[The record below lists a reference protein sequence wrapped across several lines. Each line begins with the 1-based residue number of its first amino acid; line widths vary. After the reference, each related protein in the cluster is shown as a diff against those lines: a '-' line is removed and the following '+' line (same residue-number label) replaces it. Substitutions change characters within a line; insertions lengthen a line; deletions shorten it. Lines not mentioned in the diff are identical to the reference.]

1 MLGSIH
7 KSLPFYHERKVNMT
21 YLNKKIGRHF
31 CIRFT
36 SDDAQVAIPMMIASI
51 VMLGVVACL

>member
-1 MLGSIH
+1 ML
-7 KSLPFYHERKVNMT
+7 KERISK
-21 YLNKKIGRHF
+21 HF

-51 VMLGVVACL
+51 VALVILL

>member
-7 KSLPFYHERKVNMT
+7 KSLPFYHERKVNMNFINT
-21 YLNKKIGRHF
+21 KISRNL

-51 VMLGVVACL
+51 AMLVVLL

>member
-1 MLGSIH
+1 MNFIN
-7 KSLPFYHERKVNMT
+7 E
-21 YLNKKIGRHF
+21 KISRNL

-51 VMLGVVACL
+51 LALAVLL

>member
-1 MLGSIH
+1 
-7 KSLPFYHERKVNMT
+7 MT

-36 SDDAQVAIPMMIASI
+36 HDDAQIAIPMMVASI
-51 VMLGVVACL
+51 LALVVLL

>member
-7 KSLPFYHERKVNMT
+7 KSLPFYHERKVNMNFINT
-21 YLNKKIGRHF
+21 KISRNL

-51 VMLGVVACL
+51 VALVILL

>member
-1 MLGSIH
+1 ML
-7 KSLPFYHERKVNMT
+7 KERISK
-21 YLNKKIGRHF
+21 HF

-51 VMLGVVACL
+51 LFLAVLL

>member
-1 MLGSIH
+1 MLRSIL
-7 KSLPFYHERKVNMT
+7 KSLPFYHERKVIMNFINT
-21 YLNKKIGRHF
+21 KISRNL

-51 VMLGVVACL
+51 LALAVLF

>member
-1 MLGSIH
+1 
-7 KSLPFYHERKVNMT
+7 MT

-36 SDDAQVAIPMMIASI
+36 EDDARIAIPMMMASI
-51 VMLGVVACL
+51 LALVALL

>member
-7 KSLPFYHERKVNMT
+7 KSLPFYHERKVNMNFINT
-21 YLNKKIGRHF
+21 KISRNL

-51 VMLGVVACL
+51 MALVVLL